1 MIIYLFY
8 LIFVCVTNNY
18 FTWHQMKSVQ
28 LFSRFQSITKL
39 SYQFCQNS
47 EQPPLTPEQA
57 QSLIQKWTKNNK
69 ICLFMKGNPSS
80 PRCGYSKLMVEILK
94 FYGL

>member
-1 MIIYLFY
+1 
-8 LIFVCVTNNY
+8 
-18 FTWHQMKSVQ
+18 MKSVQ
-28 LFSRFQSITKL
+28 LFSRFQAITKL
-39 SYQFCQNS
+39 SFQFCQNN
-47 EQPPLTPEQA
+47 EQPPLTPELA

-69 ICLFMKGNPSS
+69 ICLFMKGNPSN